1 MNKNLSNQEIQYMIE
16 AFESF
21 KIASQSL
28 ESSYLELQ
36 EKASKLDLELKL
48 KNEELIKNLEEKER
62 VKNFMQS
69 ILDSIDI
76 GLLALNE
83 SGDIEFLNNIGR
95 KMLLLTQKSK
105 TLNSVF
111 TLNLPDSFLSY
122 IEMCLA
128 NPEVSYPE
136 TIIKIEDKVFEL
148 NNYPVLNADK
158 KVISTLVLLKDITI
172 VQKLKQQS
180 LRTARL
186 AAMGEMAAE
195 IAHEIRNP
203 LGSMK
208 LFASMLEDDLT
219 GSEQQKLV
227 QNIISGINSVNSVVT
242 NMLTFSREMELHVEL
257 IDLKSLLN
265 ETLEFSSHSFEQYKV
280 TVKTDFPE
288 KRVAI
293 LGDKELLKQL
303 FLNLFLNASNAIEEN
318 GGILTVSLKEGEFF
332 VDITVEDTGKG
343 IEQAFIDKIFD
354 PFFTTSQ
361 GGTGLG
367 LSVVN
372 KIIEKHKGAIT
383 VDSEVGVG
391 TVFTISLKKEGLEV

>member
-1 MNKNLSNQEIQYMIE
+1 MIE

-48 KNEELIKNLEEKER
+48 KNEELTKNLEEKER

-83 SGDIEFLNNIGR
+83 QGDIEFLNNIGK
-95 KMLLLTQKSK
+95 KMLLLTQ
-105 TLNSVF
+105 NSGELTSIF
-111 TLNLPDSFLSY
+111 KLQLPDNLLSY

-128 NPEVSYPE
+128 NLETSYPE

-148 NNYPVLNADK
+148 NNYPVLNADNQ
-158 KVISTLVLLKDITI
+158 VISTLVLLKDIT
-172 VQKLKQQS
+172 VVHKLKQQS

-208 LFASMLEDDLT
+208 LFASMLEEDLK

-242 NMLTFSREMELHVEL
+242 NMLTFSREMELHVEP
-257 IDLKSLLN
+257 IDFKNLLT
-265 ETLEFSSHSFEQYKV
+265 ETLEFSSHSFDQYKV
-280 TVKTDFPE
+280 SVKTNFP
-288 KRVAI
+288 KKDLIVF
-293 LGDKELLKQL
+293 GDRELLKQL
-303 FLNLFLNASNAIEEN
+303 FLNLFLNAANAMEEN
-318 GGILTVSLKEGEFF
+318 GGILTVSIKESEVF
-332 VDITVEDTGKG
+332 VDIKVEDTGKG
-343 IEQAFIDKIFD
+343 IESECIDKIFD

-372 KIIEKHKGAIT
+372 KIVEKHKGAIT
-383 VDSEVGVG
+383 VDSEVGIG
-391 TVFTISLKKEGLEV
+391 TTFTISLKKDGLEV